1 MVKCLRYAP
10 RTALILTWMLAVP
23 STSQADL
30 YIAPGMTSE
39 DTVTLTLGID
49 RDFPLDDW
57 SPALSLRLTGSL
69 LLLERHGGDN
79 AALTL
84 SPALRYTFADTPTK
98 PFLEAGI
105 GGALFL
111 DASME
116 DRDLSTA
123 FQFEDRLAAGL
134 HLDGGSEIGLSA
146 THYSN
151 ASIKKPNDGFE
162 VYSLTYRH
170 PL

>member
-1 MVKCLRYAP
+1 MGKHLLKGVWPMLVVGM
-10 RTALILTWMLAVP
+10 ILTPTA
-23 STSQADL
+23 SSHADA
-30 YIAPGMTSE
+30 YIAPGVTSE
-39 DTVTLTLGID
+39 ETATLTLGLD
-49 RDFPLDDW
+49 HTFDLDDW
-57 SPALSLRLTGSL
+57 SPALSLRLTGSV

-79 AALTL
+79 AALVIA
-84 SPALRYTFADTPTK
+84 PALRYTFLETPFS
-98 PFLEAGI
+98 PFLEAGV

-123 FQFEDRLAAGL
+123 FQFEDRVAAGL
-134 HLDGGSEIGLSA
+134 HLEHGGELGISA
-146 THYSN
+146 AHYSN